1 VWPFPQEAAIC
12 LERATKLVA
21 VEGNATGQF
30 ANLVRKE
37 TGIKIKHRVLH
48 YSGLQMSV
56 EWVAQRLKEIL

>member
-1 VWPFPQEAAIC
+1 
-12 LERATKLVA
+12 LVA